1 MRPTQLRKL
10 TVPEGGNL
18 DVIATTHVK
27 SMFASDLPNPRGLI
41 FDRAGELFVARIPP
55 SASGDILKFTRTGA
69 PDCLCFRDWRSGRKW
84 WPEYLAIQP

>member
-1 MRPTQLRKL
+1 MYSPRHMLK
-10 TVPEGGNL
+10 
-18 DVIATTHVK
+18 AC
-27 SMFASDLPNPRGLI
+27 LPRISLRGLI